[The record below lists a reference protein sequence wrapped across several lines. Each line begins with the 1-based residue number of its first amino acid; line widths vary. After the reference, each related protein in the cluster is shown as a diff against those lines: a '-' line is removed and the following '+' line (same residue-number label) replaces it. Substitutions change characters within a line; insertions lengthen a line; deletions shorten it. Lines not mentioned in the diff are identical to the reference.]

1 MGSRA
6 TTAAA
11 AAAAAAA
18 WSGARWALPV
28 LGACLCWWALAAG
41 CEGKRVGPALQR
53 DASDGSGGAGT
64 PGTGGGA
71 PPGTGG
77 RVAGTG
83 GAGSGSGGSGGVA
96 GTGGAGSCV
105 DEDVRGVCP
114 SAEVCTAG
122 TWVSATSLQCAACGI
137 VTCPATF
144 SPCCS
149 GFGTFG
155 LTAFTFLPKPAIVR
169 TLTAGPAEVV
179 ADFMFT
185 EAYEIGAI
193 QLLLASEI
201 PIRAVNV
208 QFTYTGDVYPDF
220 SMERNGGDEGAAYD
234 IDSLT
239 GDANL
244 AFPVRCFPDQSRC
257 ATTFNRVDVRLRPY
271 GPGPARLTIT
281 RVTIGS

>member
-1 MGSRA
+1 MGPRA
-6 TTAAA
+6 TTTAAR
-11 AAAAAAA
+11 
-18 WSGARWALPV
+18 SEARWALPALVACCWV
-28 LGACLCWWALAAG
+28 LAGG
-41 CEGKRVGPALQR
+41 CEGKRVGPALGH
-53 DASDGSGGAGT
+53 DASDGSGGA
-64 PGTGGGA
+64 A

-83 GAGSGSGGSGGVA
+83 GVVVGSGGSGGGSGSGGVA
-96 GTGGAGSCV
+96 GTGGAVSCV
-105 DEDVRGVCP
+105 EEDVRGLCP
-114 SAEVCTAG
+114 GPEMCTGGA
-122 TWVSATSLQCAACGI
+122 WVPATGLQCGACGI
-137 VTCPATF
+137 VACPATS

-155 LTAFTFLPKPAIVR
+155 LTAFTFLPKPAILVG
-169 TLTAGPAEVV
+169 LTSRPAEVV

-185 EAYEIGAI
+185 EAYEIGAV
-193 QLLLASEI
+193 QLLLAREI

-234 IDSLT
+234 IDSFT

-244 AFPVRCFPDQSRC
+244 AVPVRCFPDQARC
-257 ATTFNRVDVRLRPY
+257 ATTFDRIDVRLRPY

-281 RVTIGS
+281 GITIGS